1 MKNLV
6 KVVATAVLMAV
17 MAVTAFSAEYTKGT
31 VKKLDEKTGKV
42 TITHEALTNLGMPA
56 MTMVFKVGAG
66 IDAEKLKAG
75 SKIEFIAERINGK
88 LTVAEVK

>member
-1 MKNLV
+1 MKNLA
-6 KVVATAVLMAV
+6 KIAAAVALSATMAV
-17 MAVTAFSAEYTKGT
+17 SAFSAEYTKGM
-31 VKKLDEKTGKV
+31 VKKFDEKAGKV

-56 MTMVFKVGAG
+56 MTMVFRVGEG